1 MSITINK
8 PSLKVIEGL
17 KTPFYYYDMNLLRA
31 TLGEMSSEADKYGFV
46 VHYAIKANNE
56 LPILKEIK
64 KYGLGVDCVSGQEVK
79 CAIEAGFSAS
89 HIVYAGV
96 GKSDD
101 EINYALDQNIFS
113 FNVESQEELVVINEL
128 AVKKGVVARV
138 ALRINPDVDPKT
150 HQYIS
155 TGLKDNKFGI
165 SYEEINSVL
174 EVLDELKGVKIIG
187 IHFHIGSQITNLEVY
202 EYLCKRVNSIVVW
215 FKERNIVLDHINV
228 GGGLGV
234 NYENP
239 ENEPI
244 ADFKRYF
251 KIFADG
257 VSLEKGQTLHF
268 ELGRSI
274 VAQCGML
281 VSRVLYNKV
290 TGSKKKYVIIDASMT
305 ELIRPALYK
314 AHHAIE
320 NISKLSLETN
330 EVYSVAGGVCE
341 SSDVFTNEIML
352 PETSR
357 GDVIVIKSAG
367 AYGSSMSSR
376 YNLRVLPHSIYS
388 DNVR

>member
-1 MSITINK
+1 MAITIQK
-8 PSLKVIEGL
+8 PSLNEIEGM
-17 KTPFYYYDMNLLRA
+17 KTPFYYYDMNLLRH
-31 TLGEMSSEADKYGFV
+31 TLKVVTDEANKYGFI

-56 LPILKEIK
+56 PPILEEVNKF
-64 KYGLGVDCVSGQEVK
+64 GLGIDCVSGEEVR
-79 CAIEAGFSAS
+79 CAVEAGFSPN

-101 EINYALDQNIFS
+101 EINYALDNKIFS
-113 FNVESQEELVVINEL
+113 FNVESREELEVINEL
-128 AVKKGVVARV
+128 AAKKGVKARI

-165 SYEEINSVL
+165 SYGEID
-174 EVLDELKGVKIIG
+174 EVLVKLETLNNIEIIG
-187 IHFHIGSQITNLEVY
+187 IHFHIGSQITKLEVF
-202 EYLCKRVNSIVVW
+202 EQLCDRVNTIASW
-215 FKERNIVLDHINV
+215 FSDKNIKLDHINV
-228 GGGLGV
+228 GGGLGI

-239 ENEPI
+239 ESEPV
-244 ADFKRYF
+244 ADFERYF
-251 KIFADG
+251 KIFGDG
-257 VSLEKGQTLHF
+257 IKLAEGQTLHF

-290 TGSKKKYVIIDASMT
+290 TGSKKNYVIIDGSMT

-320 NISKLSLETN
+320 NISKTDVTET

-341 SSDVFTNEIML
+341 SSDVFTNEITL
-352 PETSR
+352 PVTSR
-357 GDVIVIKSAG
+357 GDVIVLKSAG
-367 AYGSSMSSR
+367 AYGSSMASR
-376 YNLRVLPHSIYS
+376 YNLRALPESLFS
-388 DNVR
+388 DI